1 MVYHETDLTFIPSA
15 LYNVW
20 GINSAVISALV
31 AVASSAIF
39 LFNVVADS
47 YKDKDISFF
56 ALFQKLLRESTSAFE
71 FWLYIDTFN
80 RFLYFQSVLAAL

>member
-20 GINSAVISALV
+20 GINSAVLSTLV

-39 LFNVVADS
+39 LFNVVTDS

-80 RFLYFQSVLAAL
+80 RFLYFQRVIAEL